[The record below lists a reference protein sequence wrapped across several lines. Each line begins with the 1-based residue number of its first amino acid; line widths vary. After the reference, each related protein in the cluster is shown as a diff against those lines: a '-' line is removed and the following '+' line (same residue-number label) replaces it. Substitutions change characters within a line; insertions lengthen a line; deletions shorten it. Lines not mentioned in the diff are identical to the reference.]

1 MNAMIR
7 LQLYSLLFLL
17 VVSGCN
23 NTRDDKLHAFKL
35 SEVRIHEGPFL
46 QAQQAD
52 LAYLQALEPD
62 RLLAPFLKDAGLKPI
77 KDNYGNWENTGL
89 DGHIGGHYLSALSFM
104 YATTRNNEL
113 LHRIEYMLTWLKR
126 CQDKNGNGYVGG
138 IPMGQE
144 IWKEVA
150 EGNINAGAFSLNNRW
165 VPLYN
170 MHKLFAGLYDVY
182 VNTGNSDAR
191 EMLIKLTDWFYETTK
206 NLTKEQVQTML
217 ISEHGGLNE
226 VFVNVAELT
235 GDEKYLEMARKFS
248 HEAILEPLIQQK
260 NELAGLHANTQIP
273 KVIGFERYA
282 QAANNLTWDSAAV
295 FFWNTVINDW
305 TISIGGNS
313 VREHFHPA
321 NDFSS
326 MIESEQGPE
335 SCNTYN
341 MLKLTKLLY
350 LAHPE
355 QKYLDYYERALFN
368 HILSSEHPVKGGFV
382 YFTPVRPRHYRV
394 YSQPQTSFWCCVGSG
409 IENPGKYSEMI
420 YLKSN
425 NQLFVNMFIASEVN
439 WIEKQV
445 SLIQETK
452 FPNQSATQFTVHTN
466 KPQHFSL
473 NIRVAPWMNTD
484 KLEIKVND
492 KPEKNLKI
500 SDGFIRLKQ
509 KWNNGDKVLMHFAMK
524 TYVEFLPDSSHWV
537 SFLHGPIV
545 LGAVTDTTDLVG
557 LWADESRMGHVA
569 KGPKYPLDKAP
580 TIIVDDFNDLSSLV
594 KPIDSLPMHF
604 TLSHLNNTTNG
615 TEVLKPFYSIHEARY
630 MVYWPVYSQNEYN
643 AMQAE
648 LVQKE
653 KEFQELNRRT
663 IDWVWPGEQ
672 QPEADHFIKFKDSRT
687 GVHKSRHWRDA
698 TGWFSYQLNNPKN
711 EKCALEITYYGL
723 DKQRDFSIL
732 INGVIIAEVHL
743 DGTNGDKFFTQNY
756 AIPNELISQNKP
768 IELKF
773 VAHFGSVAGG
783 IYGIRLLR
791 INKL

>member
-1 MNAMIR
+1 MMNAMIR
-7 LQLYSLLFLL
+7 LQLYSLLFLF
-17 VVSGCN
+17 VFSGCH
-23 NTRDDKLHAFKL
+23 NTLDDKLHAFKL

-52 LAYLQALEPD
+52 LAYLLAMEPD

-104 YATTRNNEL
+104 YATTKNSEL
-113 LHRIEYMLTWLKR
+113 LHRIEYMLTGLKH

-150 EGNINAGAFSLNNRW
+150 EGKINAGAFSLNNRW

-191 EMLIKLTDWFYETTK
+191 DILIKLTDWFYETTK
-206 NLTKEQVQTML
+206 NLSTEQVQTML

-235 GDEKYLEMARKFS
+235 DDEKYLEMAQKFS
-248 HEAILEPLIQQK
+248 HKAILEPLIQKK

-282 QAANNLTWDSAAV
+282 QATQNKAWDSAAV

-335 SCNTYN
+335 TCNTYN

-382 YFTPVRPRHYRV
+382 YFTPMRPRHYRV
-394 YSQPQTSFWCCVGSG
+394 YSQPHTSFWCCVGSG
-409 IENPGKYSEMI
+409 LENPGKYGEMI
-420 YLKSN
+420 YVKN
-425 NQLFVNMFIASEVN
+425 TNELFVNMFIASEVN
-439 WIEKQV
+439 WTDKEV
-445 SLIQETK
+445 SLIQDTE
-452 FPNQSATQFTVHTN
+452 FPYQSSTHFTVNTN
-466 KPQHFSL
+466 KPQQFSL
-473 NIRVAPWMNTD
+473 NIRVAPWMHRD

-492 KPEKNLKI
+492 ELREQVKI
-500 SDGFIRLKQ
+500 SDGFIRLKR
-509 KWNNGDKVLMHFAMK
+509 KWNNGDKVSVHFVLK
-524 TYVEFLPDSSHWV
+524 TYAEFLPDSSHWV

-545 LGAVTDTTDLVG
+545 LGAITDTSDLTG

-569 KGPKYPLDKAP
+569 SGPKYPLDKAP
-580 TIIVDDFNDLSSLV
+580 RLIVDDCTDLSSLV

-604 TLSHLNNTTNG
+604 KLSHVINTPAG
-615 TEVLKPFYSIHEARY
+615 TVLLQPFYAIHEARY
-630 MVYWPVYSQNEYN
+630 MVYWPVNTQKEYEV
-643 AMQAE
+643 MKAE
-648 LVQKE
+648 LVKKE
-653 KEFQELNRRT
+653 NELQELNRRT
-663 IDWVWPGEQ
+663 IDLVWPGEQ
-672 QPEADHFIKFKDSRT
+672 QPEADHFVKFKDSRT
-687 GVHKSRHWRDA
+687 GVHKNRHWRDA

-711 EKCALEITYYGL
+711 EKCMIDITYYGL
-723 DKQRDFSIL
+723 DNHRDFSIL
-732 INGVIIAEVHL
+732 INETKIADVHL
-743 DGTNGDKFFTQNY
+743 DGTKGDKFFTQNY
-756 AIPNELISQNKP
+756 SIPVGLIDQNKP

-773 VAHFGSVAGG
+773 VAHSGSVAGG

-791 INKL
+791 N